1 MDLFPKHRVIMKAY
15 YLAIEEK
22 SIRKSIYPINGK
34 VTIGRG
40 IDNTVVLS
48 DPTVSR
54 SHAKIEYNE
63 GIWFL
68 EDTGS
73 ANGIFV
79 DHNRVK
85 GAVLEPG
92 RTYHI
97 GRVALTFIQSD
108 ASNRNEHFLKTAEI
122 LSTSFDDLALLA
134 EGERAKPWSERLLR
148 GIEMV
153 PFLAPITKAEL
164 LKLAN
169 NATLHTFQDG
179 QAIFSEGDP
188 GRSIYVVLEGRVR
201 IFVRDHYGRALDLA
215 TLEIGDFLGEM
226 SFLTGK
232 PRSAN
237 ATTLVSSL
245 LIEIGYTSLK
255 SLIKAEP
262 RAKKILAE
270 YYRNRLAGNKK
281 TFAELNFEDRRK
293 DPRLRDMLPVSLAL
307 ITESNRAGNR
317 PNSWE
322 TSSLD
327 ISVSGIRV
335 ALSEVDP
342 KTFRSGDK
350 VKLEIQLPD
359 PWKTIHCFG
368 QIRKAWT
375 SPDDPKML
383 VLGIKFINFPLIDL
397 KKLKEYM
404 YGDTHIEE

>member
-1 MDLFPKHRVIMKAY
+1 MKAH
-15 YLAIEEK
+15 YLAVEEK
-22 SIRKSIYPINGK
+22 SIRKSIYPLNGT

-54 SHAKIEYNE
+54 SHAKIEYGE

-85 GAVLEPG
+85 GAVLESG

-97 GRVALTFIQSD
+97 GKAALTFIQRD

-134 EGERAKPWSERLLR
+134 DKEAAKPWSMRLLR

-153 PFLAPITKAEL
+153 PFLAPLTKAEL
-164 LKLAN
+164 LNLAN
-169 NATLHTFQDG
+169 NATLHVFQEA
-179 QAIFSEGDP
+179 QAIFSQGDP

-215 TLEIGDFLGEM
+215 TLQVGDFLGEM

-245 LIEIGYTSLK
+245 LIEIGYASLK
-255 SLIKAEP
+255 SLIKAQP
-262 RAKKILAE
+262 RAKKILVE
-270 YYRNRLAGNKK
+270 YYRNRLAGNKR
-281 TFAELNFEDRRK
+281 TFAELKFEDRRK
-293 DPRLRDMLPVSLAL
+293 NPRLRDTLPVSLTL
-307 ITESNRAGNR
+307 IEESNQGGNS

-327 ISVSGIRV
+327 ISVSGIRI
-335 ALSEVDP
+335 ALCEVDP
-342 KTFRSGDK
+342 KRFHSGDK
-350 VKLEIQLPD
+350 VKLEIELPD
-359 PWKTIHCFG
+359 PWKTIRCFG
-368 QIRKAWT
+368 QVRKAWT
-375 SPDDPKML
+375 SPDDRKTL
-383 VLGIKFINFPLIDL
+383 VLGIKFLNFSLSDA
-397 KKLKEYM
+397 KKLREYM
-404 YGDTHIEE
+404 YGDTHVDE